1 MPAPPDSNAT
11 IAAERAE
18 VVAQVASLERAF
30 DEIVA
35 GSELV
40 STDDEHD
47 PEGATIAYERAQVS
61 SLLDAARAR
70 LADLDEAA
78 ARLDAGTYGRCEQCD
93 GAIGAARLEALP
105 AATRCVTCA

>member
-1 MPAPPDSNAT
+1 MPAKPDPSAQ
-11 IAAERAE
+11 IEAERAE
-18 VVAQVASLERAF
+18 IDAQITSLERAF

-47 PEGATIAYERAQVS
+47 PEGATVAYERAQVS

-70 LADLDEAA
+70 LTELDEAA
-78 ARLDAGTYGRCEQCD
+78 ARLTAGTYGRCERCD
-93 GAIGAARLEALP
+93 GPIGAGRLEALP
-105 AATRCVTCA
+105 ATTRCVTCA

>member
-1 MPAPPDSNAT
+1 MLEEPDPTAQ
-11 IAAERAE
+11 IEAERAE

-61 SLLDAARAR
+61 SLLDAARTR
-70 LADLDEAA
+70 LTELDEAA
-78 ARLDAGTYGRCEQCD
+78 DRLDDGTYGRCEACD
-93 GAIGAARLEALP
+93 GPIGAARLEALP